1 MGISASQ
8 TKLAQGLDL
17 LDPKQTSVNIPQ
29 SDILWQYQNKNTILG
44 IPVEEDSRNLAFD
57 SQNNMLQALQSTNK
71 ILVWS
76 GYLSPENKQT
86 SAEYREIKQ
95 KIADGVAVLIS
106 QDKQFVPQK
115 AAFLCY
121 LVYNELSYKLNERYS
136 FYKQE
141 LTNG

>member
-1 MGISASQ
+1 MGTSAEQ

-17 LDPKQTSVNIPQ
+17 FNPKQTSVNIPQ
-29 SDILWQYQNKNTILG
+29 ADILWQYQNKSTILG
-44 IPVEEDSRNLAFD
+44 IPVQEDSKALAFE
-57 SQNNMLQALQSTNK
+57 SQTDMLQALQATNN

-76 GYLSPENKQT
+76 GYLSPQNKQT

-95 KIADGVAVLIS
+95 KIADGVAILIS

-121 LVYNELSYKLNERYS
+121 LVYNELSYKLNDRYS

>member
-86 SAEYREIKQ
+86 STEYREIKQ

>member
-1 MGISASQ
+1 MGTSADQ

-17 LDPKQTSVNIPQ
+17 LEVRQTSMNIPQ
-29 SDILWQYQNKNTILG
+29 ADILWQYQNKNTVLG
-44 IPVEEDSRNLAFD
+44 VPVEEDSRDLAFD
-57 SQNNMLQALQSTNK
+57 SQNNMLQALQATNNV
-71 ILVWS
+71 LVWS
-76 GYLSPENKQT
+76 GYLSPQNKQT

-95 KIADGVAVLIS
+95 KIADGVAILIS

-121 LVYNELSYKLNERYS
+121 LVYNELSYKLNDRYS

>member
-1 MGISASQ
+1 MGTSAEQ

-17 LDPKQTSVNIPQ
+17 FNPKQTSVNIPQ
-29 SDILWQYQNKNTILG
+29 ADILWQYQNKSTILG
-44 IPVEEDSRNLAFD
+44 IPVQEDSKALAFE
-57 SQNNMLQALQSTNK
+57 SQTDMLQALQATNN

-76 GYLSPENKQT
+76 GYLSPQDKQT

-95 KIADGVAVLIS
+95 KIADGVAILIS

-121 LVYNELSYKLNERYS
+121 LVYNELSYKLNDRYS